1 MFWSCDWSLPG
12 QPEHKKGPYTFV
24 PPECLKHV
32 SAMPDNQKMLHL
44 LHLPV
49 LCSRDLHVLRAQR
62 IVGVFI
68 LITHKSTW
76 SENSITRVRRD
87 PIQDGRLIVKR
98 STDLHGSC
106 LNLFSQW
113 PPQLTSCQGFVY
125 TVFRFSS
132 QYWRDFRLTWN
143 VSDYGGIQSFVTSS
157 RKVWLPDITL
167 YNKYVL
173 VLFT

>member
-1 MFWSCDWSLPG
+1 MIGVCLASQSTKKAHTPLYLLNVSNMC
-12 QPEHKKGPYTFV
+12 QP
-24 PPECLKHV
+24 CLITRKCFICF
-32 SAMPDNQKMLHL
+32 MN
-44 LHLPV
+44 LPV

-68 LITHKSTW
+68 LITHKLTR